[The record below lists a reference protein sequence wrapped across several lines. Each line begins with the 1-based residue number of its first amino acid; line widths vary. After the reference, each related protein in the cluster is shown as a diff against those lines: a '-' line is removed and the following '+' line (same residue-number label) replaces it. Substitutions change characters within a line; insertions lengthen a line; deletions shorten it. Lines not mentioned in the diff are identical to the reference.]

1 MYFLIRF
8 LCYQESAVTTQSNT
22 ARNSIDIH
30 TESYVYLLAN
40 KHHNVLYTGVTN
52 DLIRRV
58 YEHKNKLVAG
68 FTQKYNVDR
77 LVYFEVCSGI
87 VVAIEREKQIKG
99 WSRKKKHDLINSL
112 NPEWNDLYRSICY
125 RSCHCREIPRCA
137 RDDVVSLQKNGI
149 SLDANLPRL
158 VHGKSSKN
166 PGLT

>member
-1 MYFLIRF
+1 M
-8 LCYQESAVTTQSNT
+8 Q
-22 ARNSIDIH
+22 

-40 KHHNVLYTGVTN
+40 KHNNVLYTGVTN

-99 WSRKKKHDLINSL
+99 WSRKKKQDLINTL
-112 NPEWNDLYRSICY
+112 NPEWDDLYRYLC
-125 RSCHCREIPRCA
+125 
-137 RDDVVSLQKNGI
+137 
-149 SLDANLPRL
+149 
-158 VHGKSSKN
+158 
-166 PGLT
+166 